1 MKIIILA
8 VGTKMPKWVKDGFY
22 EYQKRFPAYMSLQL
36 KEIEP
41 VKRQHG
47 SDEEK
52 AKMLE
57 GRLILEN
64 LPKKAYIIA
73 LDERGVQFDSISLS
87 RKIGDLQS
95 GGMDVVLIIGGPN
108 GLTDEVRA
116 RAHEL
121 WSLSRLTLPHPL
133 VRIFVAETLY
143 RALSIYQNLPYHRA

>member
-1 MKIIILA
+1 
-8 VGTKMPKWVKDGFY
+8 MPKWVKEGFF
-22 EYQKRFPAYMSLQL
+22 EYQKRFPAYMSLHL

-41 VKRQHG
+41 VKRQN
-47 SDEEK
+47 SADEEK

-73 LDERGVQFDSISLS
+73 LDERGIQFDSIALS
-87 RKIGDLQS
+87 KKIGDFQS
-95 GGMDVVLIIGGPN
+95 NGMDVVLIIGGPN

-121 WSLSRLTLPHPL
+121 WSLSKLTLPHPL
-133 VRIFVAETLY
+133 VRVFVAETLY